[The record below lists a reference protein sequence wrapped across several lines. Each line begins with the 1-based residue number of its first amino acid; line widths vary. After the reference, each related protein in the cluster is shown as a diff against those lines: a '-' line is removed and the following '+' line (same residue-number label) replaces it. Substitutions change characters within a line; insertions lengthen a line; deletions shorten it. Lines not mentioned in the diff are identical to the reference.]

1 MIFQQDNASCHRGS
15 RAREWFRGQE
25 FDVME
30 CLAQSPD
37 PNLIETLWAITK
49 KWLNQY
55 STPPSGLLELCERTE
70 TIWNGIGSETC
81 RGLVHSMPKRIKKVL
96 KAHSGWIRERK
107 LFCDSPAQLS
117 QCLDHFQTTITQPIF
132 IAFNKYFNH
141 ICSFN
146 LLTKCVFNIITS
158 FIIHWVIGKNM
169 LNLKTLGQFCR
180 SLYLLVRQ

>member
-49 KWLNQY
+49 KRLNQY
-55 STPPSGLLELCERTE
+55 STPPSGLLELWERTE

-132 IAFNKYFNH
+132 IAVV
-141 ICSFN
+141 
-146 LLTKCVFNIITS
+146 L
-158 FIIHWVIGKNM
+158 
-169 LNLKTLGQFCR
+169 
-180 SLYLLVRQ
+180 